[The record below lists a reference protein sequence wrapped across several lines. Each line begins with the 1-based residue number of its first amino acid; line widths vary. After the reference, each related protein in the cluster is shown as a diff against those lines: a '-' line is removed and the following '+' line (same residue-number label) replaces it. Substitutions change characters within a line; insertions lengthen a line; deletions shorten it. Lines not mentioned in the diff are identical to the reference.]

1 MSRRARASRP
11 VRTSSRSPRPTRA
24 DSPCAA
30 MVASRCSVVMAN
42 PSGSSPSVPIARPT
56 SSSTPR
62 PAISAATVWMPV
74 TRSPSL
80 VTTSP
85 ARRPFQA
92 LTWWKMWPRPSQCV
106 EHCRGMAITS
116 SAPPMPCG
124 KPWLPRSAS
133 VPESVMVCSGL
144 VRRRQ
149 PFCGPSV
156 SNDCESEK
164 LAPRRISAAPS
175 RRLASS
181 RKFIVPRTSSAPQ
194 RPQFEQRLAAA
205 AIALSGSLR
214 SSGGMSVT
222 LPTVADGGSLGKR
235 RCVMPGIDRVD
246 TGAVNLASLDLNLL
260 VSLDALL
267 QERSVTKAAA
277 RMGLSQPALS
287 ASLARLRRHFGDELL
302 TRVGNEYRLTPL
314 AVQLRELVRIALSG
328 VERVF
333 TAQPEF
339 DPASSTR
346 EFTVLVSDY
355 VVVVLGDTLA
365 ALLAEEAPYTRLRL
379 TPHSPAI
386 VERAEQE
393 LLGADVLLLPHG
405 FVSDLSHADLYRDEW
420 VCVVSADN
428 PVVERGLTVEDL
440 RTLPWVLTYHG
451 QTASTPAARQM
462 RMLGIEPRA
471 QVVVEDFIT
480 VPGLVAGSDRIALL
494 QRRLVDMLPLDT
506 GIRALTCPFEL
517 GPLVEAM
524 WWHPALADD
533 PEHRY
538 LRDVITRAARQAV
551 SGSASIDAAD
561 ITPQQK

>member
-1 MSRRARASRP
+1 M
-11 VRTSSRSPRPTRA
+11 
-24 DSPCAA
+24 
-30 MVASRCSVVMAN
+30 
-42 PSGSSPSVPIARPT
+42 
-56 SSSTPR
+56 
-62 PAISAATVWMPV
+62 
-74 TRSPSL
+74 
-80 VTTSP
+80 
-85 ARRPFQA
+85 
-92 LTWWKMWPRPSQCV
+92 
-106 EHCRGMAITS
+106 
-116 SAPPMPCG
+116 
-124 KPWLPRSAS
+124 
-133 VPESVMVCSGL
+133 
-144 VRRRQ
+144 
-149 PFCGPSV
+149 
-156 SNDCESEK
+156 
-164 LAPRRISAAPS
+164 
-175 RRLASS
+175 
-181 RKFIVPRTSSAPQ
+181 
-194 RPQFEQRLAAA
+194 
-205 AIALSGSLR
+205 
-214 SSGGMSVT
+214 
-222 LPTVADGGSLGKR
+222 
-235 RCVMPGIDRVD
+235 
-246 TGAVNLASLDLNLL
+246 NLARLDLNLL

-267 QERSVTKAAA
+267 QQRSVTRAAA
-277 RMGLSQPALS
+277 QMGLSQPALS

-314 AVQLRELVRIALSG
+314 AVQLRQLVRIALSG

-333 TAQPEF
+333 EAQPEF

-365 ALLAEEAPYTRLRL
+365 ALLAEEAPHTRLRL

-405 FVSDLSHADLYRDEW
+405 FVSDLSHQDLYRDEW

-428 PVVERGLTVEDL
+428 PVVDGGLTAEHL
-440 RTLPWVLTYHG
+440 RSMPWVLTYHG

-506 GIRALTCPFEL
+506 GIRALPCPFEV

-524 WWHPALADD
+524 WWHPALDDD

-538 LRDVITRAARQAV
+538 LRDVIARAARQAV
-551 SGSASIDAAD
+551 GTPVPIDEAD
-561 ITPQQK
+561 TAPQEK